1 MILVESV
8 WNTLVAIFGAP
19 WSPWWSIIISILMI
33 PFIHIL
39 SIHIWIHWLICMRIY
54 AWIHKNYCHIW
65 IHLWIHICKYEFTYK
80 TLLVPPISYV
90 FFHKFINSYMYSWFS
105 MNTCLKWWYE
115 SICKPFWH
123 PWFNIFNEFIPDVM
137 DFGPFS
143 WKRSYSKSCLKNIEK
158 QKVKSIVISCK
169 LFFFSCVGPCSIM
182 DRQWEKYCQM
192 EQKTSL
198 KCIKQTWFELVWI
211 QNLKI
216 PLFYC
221 LNHHHQT

>member
-1 MILVESV
+1 MHE
-8 WNTLVAIFGAP
+8 
-19 WSPWWSIIISILMI
+19 
-33 PFIHIL
+33 FI
-39 SIHIWIHWLICMRIY
+39 
-54 AWIHKNYCHIW
+54 KNYCHIW

-105 MNTCLKWWYE
+105 MNTCMKWWYE

-169 LFFFSCVGPCSIM
+169 FKKNSQLMHCFSFLVLALVLCWTDNERNIVRWNRRLVWSVSNKP
-182 DRQWEKYCQM
+182 D
-192 EQKTSL
+192 L
-198 KCIKQTWFELVWI
+198 NWFEYKIWKFLYFTVLI
-211 QNLKI
+211 IIIRLNVQEIRIANNL
-216 PLFYC
+216 C
-221 LNHHHQT
+221 C